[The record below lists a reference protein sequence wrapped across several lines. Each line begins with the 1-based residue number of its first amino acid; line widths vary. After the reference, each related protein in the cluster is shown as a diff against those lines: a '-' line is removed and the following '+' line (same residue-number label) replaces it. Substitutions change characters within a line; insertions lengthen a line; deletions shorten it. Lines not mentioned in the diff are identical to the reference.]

1 MIHDRKGVRAMTVSS
16 LATTRRNGRSP
27 ATAVS
32 SYTEWD
38 PLEEV
43 IVGRL
48 AGGVFP
54 TWQESMRATMPP
66 GSWRLFQERG
76 GQPFPQDLVDAADE
90 ELDGLARALENAGVT
105 VVRPEPA
112 DHRASFGTPHWSSS
126 GGCYAAMPRDHLI
139 VVGDTIVESPMSWRC
154 RQFDGDAF
162 RPLLKSYFDRDA
174 RWLQAPRPQLTE
186 ELFATGDHDE
196 WAITEFEPVFDAADF
211 MRFGRDLV
219 AQRSHVTNASGI
231 RWLQRALGD
240 GFRVHTIEVNDPH
253 AMHIDATLLPLAPG
267 KLLVNRE
274 RYVPNQL
281 FDGWEIRKAP
291 QPALPPDWPM
301 YFCSPWVSMN
311 MLSVDERTV
320 VVERQ
325 EEPMIE
331 LLTDWGFRCIP
342 VDFRH
347 VYTFGG
353 SFHCVTVDVRR
364 RGGDGRYLARVR

>member
-1 MIHDRKGVRAMTVSS
+1 MTVSS
-16 LATTRRNGRSP
+16 LAPARQDRRAP
-27 ATAVS
+27 AKVVS
-32 SYTEWD
+32 SYNEWD

-48 AGGVFP
+48 SGGVFP

-66 GSWRLFQERG
+66 SSWRLFQERG

-90 ELDGLARALENAGVT
+90 ELDGLARTLAAEGVK

-112 DHRASFGTPHWSSS
+112 DHGAELATPHWVTS
-126 GGCYAAMPRDHLI
+126 GGLYSAMPRDHLI
-139 VVGDTIVESPMSWRC
+139 VVGETIIESPMSWRC
-154 RQFDGDAF
+154 RQFDGDPF
-162 RPLLKSYFDRDA
+162 RPLLKSYFNQDA

-186 ELFATGDHDE
+186 ELFRTGEHDG

-219 AQRSHVTNASGI
+219 VQRSHVTNAFGI
-231 RWLQRALGD
+231 RWVQRALGSA
-240 GFRVHTIEVNDPH
+240 FRVRTIEVNDPH

-267 KLLVNRE
+267 KLLVNQE
-274 RYVPNQL
+274 RYVPTDL
-281 FDGWEIRKAP
+281 FRGWEIRQAP
-291 QPALPPDWPM
+291 RPALPRDWPM

-311 MLSVDERTV
+311 MLSLDERTV

-325 EEPMIE
+325 EEPMME
-331 LLTDWGFRCIP
+331 LLTDWGFRCVP

-364 RGGDGRYLARVR
+364 RGSIGQYLAPGR

>member
-1 MIHDRKGVRAMTVSS
+1 MTVSP
-16 LATTRRNGRSP
+16 LAQNHPRDHSP
-27 ATAVS
+27 ARAVN
-32 SYTEWD
+32 SYNEWD

-48 AGGVFP
+48 SGGVFP

-66 GSWRLFQERG
+66 ESWRLFQEKG

-90 ELDGLARALENAGVT
+90 ELDGLARALEAEGVK
-105 VVRPEPA
+105 VVRPAPA
-112 DHRASFGTPHWSSS
+112 DHAGEFATPHWRSR
-126 GGCYAAMPRDHLI
+126 GGLYAAMPRDYLI
-139 VVGDTIVESPMSWRC
+139 VVGDTIIESPMSWRC
-154 RQFDGDAF
+154 RQFEGDAF
-162 RPLLKSYFDRDA
+162 RPLLKSYFDGGA
-174 RWLQAPRPQLTE
+174 RWLQAPRPQLTD
-186 ELFATGDHDE
+186 ELFATGGQHDG
-196 WAITEFEPVFDAADF
+196 WAVTEFEPVFDAADF
-211 MRFGRDLV
+211 MRFGRDIV
-219 AQRSHVTNASGI
+219 VQRSHVTNAFGI
-231 RWLQRALGD
+231 RWLQRAVGSA
-240 GFRVHTIEVNDPH
+240 FRVHTVEVNDPH

-267 KLLVNRE
+267 KLLINPE
-274 RYVPNQL
+274 RYVPNKL

-291 QPALPPDWPM
+291 QPALPRDWPM
-301 YFCSPWVSMN
+301 FFCSPWVSMN
-311 MLSVDERTV
+311 MLSLDERTV

-364 RGGDGRYLARVR
+364 RGGAGQYLDVG